1 MVKVTDDGPLGHR
14 AARTLLG
21 ALPDDRRPVAD
32 ARRSV
37 VARAALTY
45 MVALRTGVDPAAVV
59 LGHDER
65 GRPLVKDSALH
76 VSIAHGGDFVA
87 CALSGQR
94 VGVDIECSDRP
105 EGDDALARRVCTPVE
120 RQQLAELPPR
130 LRKRALIRLW
140 VRKEAVAKALG
151 LGFALPFEQLDVTGE
166 VPRIRG
172 TRTRALRVRDLN
184 GGPDDYAV
192 AIATEGRWTRVHAQL
207 VVADLASAMRIAPAS
222 RLSSSAGPN

>member
-1 MVKVTDDGPLGHR
+1 VKVTDHGPLGHH
-14 AARTLLG
+14 AACALLG
-21 ALPDDRRPVAD
+21 SLPNDRRPLD
-32 ARRSV
+32 DKRRSV
-37 VARAALTY
+37 VARAALIR
-45 MVALRTGVDPAAVV
+45 MVALRTGVDAAAVV
-59 LGHDER
+59 VGHDER
-65 GRPLVKDSALH
+65 GRPLLDGSPLH

-87 CALSGQR
+87 CAVSRQR
-94 VGVDIECSDRP
+94 VGIDIERTDRP
-105 EGDDALARRVCTPVE
+105 ESDDALARRVCTPVE